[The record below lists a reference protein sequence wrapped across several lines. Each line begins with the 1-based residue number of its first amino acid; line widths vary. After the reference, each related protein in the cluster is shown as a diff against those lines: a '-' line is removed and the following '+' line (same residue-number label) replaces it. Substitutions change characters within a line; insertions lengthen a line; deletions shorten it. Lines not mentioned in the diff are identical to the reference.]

1 VGTVIPKSPSS
12 ISKNTQQ
19 ENALGAGPG
28 GSPRAALPNDA
39 SNADNRQP
47 AFNAVVRQSNVE
59 SAKIAP
65 FDARDMMEPFAAQ
78 EGAKVRE
85 GGRDNYLAMLRRLV
99 A

>member
-1 VGTVIPKSPSS
+1 
-12 ISKNTQQ
+12 
-19 ENALGAGPG
+19 
-28 GSPRAALPNDA
+28 
-39 SNADNRQP
+39 
-47 AFNAVVRQSNVE
+47 VE